1 MATYKSPRKF
11 VNLLSPA
18 VEFIQHLTRKKNHVS
33 LFFAAVDLRFEVE
46 PKDSKTMTVNILGN
60 LISGSYKTVTATF
73 TVGEGM
79 TKTNNNTF
87 TVGEGVTAS
96 CLTYTFEFE
105 KIRNNIEDAK
115 IVESLVTYI
124 RLSDIS
130 YVRKV
135 KYNSIDAGYPAEECF
150 KVFVNAFKDDHEVEM
165 GGVDGQRRTFAIN
178 FPSMMENFKTTEVTI
193 TVIPKNKDSRVK
205 WTIKVEK
212 IDEKTE
218 EPYSFLSIACSIRE
232 TIQSKFPK

>member
-11 VNLLSPA
+11 VDLLSSA
-18 VEFIQHLTRKKNHVS
+18 VEFIEHLTKKKKHVS

-46 PKDSKTMTVNILGN
+46 PKDSKTITVNILGN

-73 TVGEGM
+73 TVGEGY
-79 TKTNNNTF
+79 
-87 TVGEGVTAS
+87 TAS

-105 KIRNNIEDAK
+105 KIRDNVNDVK

-124 RLSDIS
+124 LLSDIS
-130 YVRKV
+130 YIRKV
-135 KYNSIDAGYPAEECF
+135 KYNSIDAGYPPEECF
-150 KVFVNAFKDDHEVEM
+150 KDFVNAFEMRWRCM
-165 GGVDGQRRTFAIN
+165 GGVDWQKKTFTIN
-178 FPSMMENFKTTEVTI
+178 FPSMMENFKRTEVTI
-193 TVIPKNKDSRVK
+193 TVIPKNKGSRVK

-218 EPYSFLSIACSIRE
+218 EPYSLFSVTCPIRE
-232 TIQSKFPK
+232 IIQSKLVS

>member
-1 MATYKSPRKF
+1 MMATYKSPRKF
-11 VNLLSPA
+11 VHLLSPA
-18 VEFIQHLTRKKNHVS
+18 VEFIEHLTKKKKHVS

-60 LISGSYKTVTATF
+60 LISGSYETVTATF
-73 TVGEGM
+73 TVGED
-79 TKTNNNTF
+79 T
-87 TVGEGVTAS
+87 TAS

-105 KIRNNIEDAK
+105 KIRDNVNDAK

-124 RLSDIS
+124 YLSDVTYI
-130 YVRKV
+130 RKV

-165 GGVDGQRRTFAIN
+165 GDVDWQKRTFAIN
-178 FPSMMENFKTTEVTI
+178 FPFLMENFKRTEVTI

-218 EPYSFLSIACSIRE
+218 EPYSFFSVACSIRE
-232 TIQSKFPK
+232 IIESKFPK